1 MSQRKVRWAMWS
13 LGKIANRVI
22 KEMKRADTY
31 EIVAICSSNLEK
43 ANNFI
48 KNNELTEATAY
59 TDIEEVLKRDDIDI
73 VYVASPPWLHK
84 EQCFKIMNAGKGS
97 SILMRLLEN

>member
-1 MSQRKVRWAMWS
+1 MWS

-48 KNNELTEATAY
+48 KNNKDGNICFILNIQSLRDMQFNTN
-59 TDIEEVLKRDDIDI
+59 LKR
-73 VYVASPPWLHK
+73 YYN
-84 EQCFKIMNAGKGS
+84 E
-97 SILMRLLEN
+97 